1 MQLGH
6 EMKTNNFLFEKYIL
20 LTGLL
25 VMSEVVRKRD
35 TIDYTLYN
43 VQQYCKNNWLTDS
56 LKCQ

>member
-20 LTGLL
+20 LNGLL

-35 TIDYTLYN
+35 TIDYTL
-43 VQQYCKNNWLTDS
+43 
-56 LKCQ
+56 